1 MLSDKLSAYMG
12 FAAKA
17 GALQTGYNTSL
28 LLIKRRK
35 VRLLIVAEDASD
47 NTKKKMTQKC
57 ASNNVECR
65 IFGTKESLSHV
76 TGKKESSVFIL
87 TDRNFSKIIREEIDC
102 IQSEREVFL

>member
-87 TDRNFSKIIREEIDC
+87 TTQIGRASCRE
-102 IQSEREVFL
+102 RV